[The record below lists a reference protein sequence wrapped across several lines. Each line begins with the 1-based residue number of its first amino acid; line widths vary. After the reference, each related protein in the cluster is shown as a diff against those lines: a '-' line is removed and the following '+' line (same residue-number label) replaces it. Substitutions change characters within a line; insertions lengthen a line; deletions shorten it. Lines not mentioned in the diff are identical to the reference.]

1 MKGLVLP
8 KKKATNAFESD
19 LASLEQ
25 LVEQLEK
32 GDLSLEESLES
43 FEQGVKLT
51 RQCQS
56 ALKDAEQKVTQLL
69 EKNGELT
76 QAPFELNSPND

>member
-1 MKGLVLP
+1 LP
-8 KKKATNAFESD
+8 KKKATNAFEAD
-19 LASLEQ
+19 LEALEQ

-32 GDLSLEESLES
+32 GDLSLDESLKG

-51 RQCQS
+51 RQCQN

-76 QAPFELNSPND
+76 QAPFELSSPND